1 MTRFSEILDGIAF
14 KRLAAVDLPDATSN
28 QHEINGSNALRKLFN
43 NQDVAGQIS
52 WHYISEAGSQE
63 EAGNYRFYDARKKSA
78 AKTGRSE
85 WRLYYSGGFLGTASP
100 GDCLLI
106 VKTKKDEVHGVII
119 AEGSQLANAVVKV
132 FSINAFHSAYELVD
146 EKTFKEEINFLN
158 SRVLA
163 ECGIEIP
170 ENPYDFKIVTSAF
183 GLKFPSTAEMSKLAR
198 DNSNVDPADL
208 DGTLMTW
215 LLREE
220 QFFYALEKQII
231 DEKLSSG
238 FKSADDFIQF
248 SLSVQ
253 NRRKSRM
260 GHSLENH
267 IEEIFKINKVNY
279 EKNVR
284 TERGNKP
291 DFIFPSAKK
300 YSMATVGA
308 ADIKMLAAK
317 STVKERWRQILEEAD
332 KIPVKNLCTIDPAI
346 SEKQLAQMISKKVE
360 LVVPIQIQTAY
371 SDSWKKQMRSFG
383 EFVDIVKKL

>member
-1 MTRFSEILDGIAF
+1 MTKFSEILEGIAF
-14 KRLAAVDLPDATSN
+14 KKLASVDLPDITSN
-28 QHEINGSNALRKLFN
+28 QHEINGSTALRKLFN
-43 NQDVAGQIS
+43 NRDVAGQIS
-52 WHYISEAGSQE
+52 WHYISEDGSQE
-63 EAGNYRFYDARKKSA
+63 ETGNFRFYDARKRSA
-78 AKTGRSE
+78 AKTRRSE

-100 GDCLLI
+100 GDSLLI
-106 VKTKKDEVHGVII
+106 IKTKKGEVHGVII
-119 AEGSQLANAVVKV
+119 SEGSQLANAVVKV
-132 FSINAFHSAYELVD
+132 FSISEFHSAYELVS
-146 EKTFKEEINFLN
+146 EKTFKAEINYLN
-158 SRVLA
+158 ARVLA

-170 ENPYDFKIVTSAF
+170 ESPSDLGIVTTAF
-183 GLKFPSTAEMSKLAR
+183 GLRFPSTAEMSKLAR
-198 DNSNVDPADL
+198 DNARFDISDL

-231 DEKLSSG
+231 GDKLAGG
-238 FKSADDFIQF
+238 FKSADDFIKF

-267 IEEIFKINKVNY
+267 IEEIFKINKVSY

-291 DFIFPSAKK
+291 DFIFPGARQ
-300 YSMATVGA
+300 YSMAAFGA
-308 ADIKMLAAK
+308 TDIKMLAAK

-332 KIPVKNLCTIDPAI
+332 KIPVKNLCTIDPGI
-346 SEKQLAQMISKKVE
+346 SEKQLAQMIEKKVE
-360 LVVPIQIQTAY
+360 LVVPLQIQTAY
-371 SDSWKKQMRSFG
+371 SNSWKKQMRSFG